1 MISYNFIKVDVKA
14 KDQEII
20 VNIKAADQPNITWS
34 NQNWYNL
41 IMVDLKAADQ
51 EQIVDVKAEDKHTLI
66 WYNLIIRCRLPVAL
80 PVVTALWTETVVLTF
95 TFTFTGTVKLNMVF
109 PVVFPQAL
117 ALNTE
122 HRTQNTEHITRKS
135 QRYHFFSKDFSIL
148 LRSLLEAKHNEE
160 EKSIYILGPYLTGWI
175 NVVFVCS
182 FACQ

>member
-41 IMVDLKAADQ
+41 IIVDLKAADQ

-80 PVVTALWTETVVLTF
+80 PVVTALWTETVVYINIYIYRDSQTKHGF
-95 TFTFTGTVKLNMVF
+95 SCGVSTGTG
-109 PVVFPQAL
+109 
-117 ALNTE
+117 TE
-122 HRTQNTEHITRKS
+122 HRTQNTEHGTHNTEIAKIP
-135 QRYHFFSKDFSIL
+135 FFFKGL
-148 LRSLLEAKHNEE
+148 
-160 EKSIYILGPYLTGWI
+160 
-175 NVVFVCS
+175 
-182 FACQ
+182 